1 MDRGYFWLF
10 NLACTFVTVF
20 NIQRNPGMAHVSIF

>member
-10 NLACTFVTVF
+10 NLAFTYVAVF
-20 NIQRNPGMAHVSIF
+20 NIQRNSGMAHVSIF